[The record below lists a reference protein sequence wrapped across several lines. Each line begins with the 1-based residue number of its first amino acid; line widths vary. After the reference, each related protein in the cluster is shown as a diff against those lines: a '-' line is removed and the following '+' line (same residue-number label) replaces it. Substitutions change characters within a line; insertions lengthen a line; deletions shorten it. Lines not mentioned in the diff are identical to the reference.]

1 VVLPDPGRRTRA
13 PEPLRRVQL
22 FVNTLDIEN
31 GIDLLDSPQGL
42 DAALHEID
50 GLPAPDDPSSPA
62 DLSRALELREALRL
76 LLLTN
81 NGLRVDQHALRTV
94 ERAAR
99 TAHLEL
105 AFDEGANARLVAAAP
120 GLDGALGDLVA
131 VAFTAMAD
139 GSWARLKACRRDIC
153 HWVFYDRSRNRSS
166 HWCSMLVCGNRTKA
180 ARYRRA
186 HAPAA

>member
-1 VVLPDPGRRTRA
+1 VIADPGRRARA

-31 GIDLLDSPQGL
+31 VVDLLETPEGL
-42 DAALHEID
+42 DAALREID
-50 GLPAPDDPSSPA
+50 GLPLPEEPSTPA
-62 DLSRALELREALRL
+62 DLARALELREAFRL
-76 LLLTN
+76 LLLAN
-81 NGLRVDQHALRTV
+81 NGVPVDHHALRAV

-105 AFDEGANARLVAAAP
+105 AFGDDGRARLVAAAP
-120 GLDGALGDLVA
+120 GIDGTLGDLVA

-139 GSWARLKACRRDIC
+139 GSWARLKACRREIC
-153 HWVFYDRSRNRSS
+153 HWAFYDRSRNRSS

-180 ARYRRA
+180 ARYRRT
-186 HAPAA
+186 HAGAVV

>member
-1 VVLPDPGRRTRA
+1 
-13 PEPLRRVQL
+13 VQL

-31 GIDLLDSPQGL
+31 GVDLLESPESL
-42 DAALHEID
+42 DAALREID
-50 GLPAPDDPSSPA
+50 GLPAPDEPSTPE

-76 LLLTN
+76 ILLAN
-81 NGLRVDQHALRTV
+81 NGLAVDQHALRTV

-105 AFDEGANARLVAAAP
+105 AFDEHARARLVAAAP

-131 VAFTAMAD
+131 VTFTAMAD

-153 HWVFYDRSRNRSS
+153 HWAFYDRSRNRSS

-186 HAPAA
+186 HAPAAELS